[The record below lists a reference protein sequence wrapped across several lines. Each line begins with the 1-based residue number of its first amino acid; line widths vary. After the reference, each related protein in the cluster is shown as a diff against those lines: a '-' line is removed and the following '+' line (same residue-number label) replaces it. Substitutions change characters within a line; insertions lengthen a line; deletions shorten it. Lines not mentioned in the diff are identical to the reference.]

1 MAKCFLY
8 EVNKWTF
15 LPRVAAQLP
24 GYLWPVFTRQCWLT
38 SLTGGQ
44 SQVPTLVV
52 SAGLS
57 GALATCHS
65 RPRTRQGL
73 NMMDLVPDIVLEVG
87 GFKNLC

>member
-1 MAKCFLY
+1 MDVFAHCCSS
-8 EVNKWTF
+8 
-15 LPRVAAQLP
+15 VAWVSLASFYP
-24 GYLWPVFTRQCWLT
+24 AVLT
-38 SLTGGQ
+38 NYSNCGQ
-44 SQVPTLVV
+44 SQVPTVVV

-73 NMMDLVPDIVLEVG
+73 TMMDLVPDIVLEVG